1 MTFGQGMTKAAGT
14 DVEELCAVRQIILE
28 QANTAAESRLAKR
41 APCVASRA
49 EAFVILEVV
58 GASLARPHP

>member
-1 MTFGQGMTKAAGT
+1 MTEAAGP
-14 DVEELCAVRQIILE
+14 DVEELCAVSHVVLE
-28 QANTAAESRLAKR
+28 QANTPAESRLAKR

>member
-1 MTFGQGMTKAAGT
+1 MTEEAAP
-14 DVEELCAVRQIILE
+14 DMDEFCAGSRFVIE
-28 QANTAAESRLAKR
+28 QANTPAESRLAKR